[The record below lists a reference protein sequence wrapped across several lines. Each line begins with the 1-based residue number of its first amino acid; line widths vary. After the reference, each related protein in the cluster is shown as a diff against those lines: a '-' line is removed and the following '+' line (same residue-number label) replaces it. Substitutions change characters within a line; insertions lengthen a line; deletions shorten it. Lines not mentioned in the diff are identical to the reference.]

1 MLIKVKSM
9 NGEVLELEVQ
19 PETSVAEIHQMI
31 EEQKGHPADSLK
43 LICRGKHLQKDKT
56 VEESKI
62 QVGDTIVMMINKS
75 NPKPAT
81 IPKADP
87 KPITT
92 TETEKKPE
100 VPAQN

>member
-31 EEQKGHPADSLK
+31 EEQKGHPADCLK

-62 QVGDTIVMMINKS
+62 QAGDFVVMMINKS
-75 NPKPAT
+75 APKPIAV
-81 IPKADP
+81 PKVDP
-87 KPITT
+87 KPTT
-92 TETEKKPE
+92 TGENEKKPE
-100 VPAQN
+100 VPLQN